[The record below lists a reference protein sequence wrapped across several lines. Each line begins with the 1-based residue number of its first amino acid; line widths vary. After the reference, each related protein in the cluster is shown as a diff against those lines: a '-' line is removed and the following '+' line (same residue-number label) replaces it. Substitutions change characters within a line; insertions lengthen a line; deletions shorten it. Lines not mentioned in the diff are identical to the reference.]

1 MSAPNFWEDQ
11 NKANAEI
18 SKLKGLKGVTKA
30 YDDLTKIIDDLQVA
44 LEFASEDESDDEM
57 LREAE
62 EMLGSAQKQFTN
74 FELLTLFNDEHDHNN
89 AFLIIQAGSGGTEAQ
104 DWAEM
109 LMRMFLLYTE
119 RKGFKNE
126 IIDVQK
132 NDEAGIKYAQILIKG
147 DLAFGLLKG
156 ERGVHRLVRVSPFD
170 ANSRRHTSFASVD
183 VLAEIKDDIN
193 IQIDPSDLRIDTF
206 CASGK
211 GGQHVNRTESAVR
224 ITHLPTNVVVS
235 CQNERSQHHNKD
247 TAMKMLKAKLY
258 QIEKS
263 KKEAEAAKL
272 YNEKGEISWGNQ
284 IRSYVLDDSRVK
296 DHRTNVESHNPTSI
310 LNGDIDIFIENYHRW
325 RKSLEKA
332 K

>member
-1 MSAPNFWEDQ
+1 M
-11 NKANAEI
+11 
-18 SKLKGLKGVTKA
+18 
-30 YDDLTKIIDDLQVA
+30 
-44 LEFASEDESDDEM
+44 
-57 LREAE
+57 
-62 EMLGSAQKQFTN
+62 
-74 FELLTLFNDEHDHNN
+74 
-89 AFLIIQAGSGGTEAQ
+89 
-104 DWAEM
+104 
-109 LMRMFLLYTE
+109 
-119 RKGFKNE
+119 
-126 IIDVQK
+126 QK
-132 NDEAGIKYAQILIKG
+132 NDDAGIKYAQILIKG

-235 CQNERSQHHNKD
+235 CQNERSQHHNKA